1 MVRSKE
7 LFHAAVAGTKGQ
19 KVCLESTV
27 VLVDMASSVSRV
39 EWLGVMVEDMAR
51 LVELTEEELVEIDEL
66 TNWSASWIGTDS
78 SCVPSF
84 KVPAGFLPTEVG
96 TECAACSESAIST
109 SS

>member
-1 MVRSKE
+1 VHICVGRHGIVGE
-7 LFHAAVAGTKGQ
+7 QGGVA
-19 KVCLESTV
+19 L
-27 VLVDMASSVSRV
+27 
-39 EWLGVMVEDMAR
+39 MVEGMAR
-51 LVELTEEELVEIDEL
+51 LVELREEELVETDDL

>member
-1 MVRSKE
+1 MRSKE
-7 LFHAAVAGTKGQ
+7 LFHAAVVGTKGQ

-27 VLVDMASSVSRV
+27 VLVDMASSVSKV

-78 SCVPSF
+78 SCLPSY
-84 KVPAGFLPTEVG
+84 KVPAGLMPTRRVHR
-96 TECAACSESAIST
+96 ST
-109 SS
+109 PSRKEW